1 MADTRK
7 ITIEI
12 LSGDGKKTKKSSK
25 KDETNE
31 ELSET
36 INKILHPIQT
46 LEAATIAKVFFANQ
60 VYQQVK
66 ANFWTVVD
74 YTHNRYFSLS
84 EDYMGQV
91 NYNNTKTIYNKAKS
105 YALSA
110 VNGFVSGMTLSGGNP
125 ILGATGAILSTAGQA
140 VGDVFS
146 YHERI
151 SNYYQSLNSTNA
163 QTEFSRQRIGL
174 YNEGRGT
181 EN

>member
-12 LSGDGKKTKKSSK
+12 LSGDSQTSEKKSKK
-25 KDETNE
+25 KDAND
-31 ELSET
+31 ELSKT
-36 INKILHPIQT
+36 INKIFHPIQSI
-46 LEAATIAKVFFANQ
+46 EAGTIAKFALANQ
-60 VYQQVK
+60 IYQQVK
-66 ANFWTVVD
+66 ANFWTAVD

-91 NYNNTKTIYNKAKS
+91 NYNNTKNIYSRAKS
-105 YALSA
+105 YATSA
-110 VNGFVSGMTLSGGNP
+110 ATGFISGMTLSGGNP
-125 ILGATGAILSTAGQA
+125 VLGITGAILSTAGQA

-146 YHERI
+146 YQEKI

-163 QTEFSRQRIGL
+163 QTEFSRQRTGL